1 MTDDTD
7 TYYGANAMVLLP
19 PSDPSVNLTLMTTKD
34 HNDTRDNARNTLEQI
49 SGPRPEVAGGALRY
63 PAGRAAGDPHPATH

>member
-1 MTDDTD
+1 FLAVQTDDTD

-34 HNDTRDNARNTLEQI
+34 HNDTRDNARNTLERYQAR
-49 SGPRPEVAGGALRY
+49 GPKWQGVLYDTQLEGQ
-63 PAGRAAGDPHPATH
+63 RA